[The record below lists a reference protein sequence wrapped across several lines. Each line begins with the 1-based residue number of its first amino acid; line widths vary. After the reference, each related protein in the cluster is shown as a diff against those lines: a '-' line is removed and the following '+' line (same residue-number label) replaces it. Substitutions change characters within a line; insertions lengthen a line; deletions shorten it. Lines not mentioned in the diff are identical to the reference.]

1 VVRKLLSVKLVSF
14 FKHTLGPQRHWNK
27 VRMSENEKIAQAI
40 HWIVYR
46 ELLEANLYSNISIAD
61 MKKASEKCGQ
71 IVLELIDKK

>member
-1 VVRKLLSVKLVSF
+1 
-14 FKHTLGPQRHWNK
+14 
-27 VRMSENEKIAQAI
+27 MSENEKIAQAI